1 MGGFSFNPFTGKFDK
16 VGASGGGGGG
26 DVVVV
31 DVITVSAPQAAAKAV
46 TLSATPYSATST
58 LVIAGGVAQTP
69 VADFTVSGTTVSW
82 NGLGMDALPIV
93 AGDIL
98 VIVYGS

>member
-1 MGGFSFNPFTGKFDK
+1 MSGFIFNPFQGKFDA
-16 VGASGGGGGG
+16 VGSSGGGGGG
-26 DVVVV
+26 DIVVV

-46 TLSATPYSATST
+46 TLSSPPYSATST
-58 LVIAGGVAQTP
+58 LVIAGGVPQTP

-82 NGLGMDALPIV
+82 NGLGMDALPIA
-93 AGDIL
+93 AGDVL